1 MWNLFPHERLRWW
14 QQFRQKIS
22 SLPLDAALE
31 ETENLWSYAPF
42 VKNYLTTD
50 NLDNWPDPWELLY
63 ENTYCSLAK
72 ALGIMYTVW
81 LSDHGTDPELRIYRD
96 PITKENYNLVWF
108 ENGKYVLNYLHDQ
121 VVNKKQINKN
131 LELIRIIS
139 SQELNLDR
147 LK

>member
-1 MWNLFPHERLRWW
+1 MWNLFPHERLRFW
-14 QQFRQKIS
+14 QQFRQEIS
-22 SLPLDAALE
+22 ILPLCEALK
-31 ETENLWSYAPF
+31 ETEHLWSYAPF

-50 NLDNWPDPWELLY
+50 DLTNWPDPWELLY
-63 ENTYCSLAK
+63 ENTYCGLAK

-81 LSDHGTDPELRIYRD
+81 LSDHNTDSELRIYRD
-96 PITKENYNLVWF
+96 QSTKENYNLVWF

-131 LELIRIIS
+131 LELVRIIS